1 MNWPNRFAF
10 IGNIALFLISSIP
23 TEEMKIVEALNAED
37 LISIVATG
45 GGLDLDVGNRT
56 SSELISIASAASQS
70 GARIIFR
77 GLNGRMISEL
87 INIASA
93 GKGAVQFA
101 D

>member
-1 MNWPNRFAF
+1 MV
-10 IGNIALFLISSIP
+10 GALL
-23 TEEMKIVEALNAED
+23 AED
-37 LISIVATG
+37 LISIVAAG

-56 SSELISIASAASQS
+56 SGELLRIASAASQS

-77 GLNGRMISEL
+77 GLDGRMISEL
-87 INIASA
+87 ISIASA